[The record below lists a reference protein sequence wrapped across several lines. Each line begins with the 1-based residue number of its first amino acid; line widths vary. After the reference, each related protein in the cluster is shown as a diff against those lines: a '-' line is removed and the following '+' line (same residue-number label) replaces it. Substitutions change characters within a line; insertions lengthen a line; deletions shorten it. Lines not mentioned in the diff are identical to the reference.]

1 MEDKID
7 FDESQQRLAK
17 YKYIMDSMTLEEQE
31 NPEIIKSSRVQ
42 RIAMGSGTSVQ
53 DVRELLK
60 QFSQSKKALKGMS
73 GNRKLRKQMMKQMG
87 ISDIDLDSLE

>member
-1 MEDKID
+1 M
-7 FDESQQRLAK
+7 SQPLADLERRIK
-17 YKYIMDSMTLEEQE
+17 EYIEEQE
-31 NPEIIKSSRVQ
+31 NPDIIKSSRVQ

-87 ISDIDLDSLE
+87 MADLDLDSLE